1 MRLSGDATLHAPVS
15 EVYAA
20 LNDPA
25 LLVRTIPGCQRL
37 EQTGPDAYHMTV
49 YAGVASIKGTFVG
62 DVRLTD
68 QREPHSF
75 VLRATGAGAPGTVD
89 AAATVTLADAGDGAT
104 LLSYDAQATVGGVI
118 GGVGQRVLAGVARKT
133 ATEFFA
139 AVDAALAGE
148 AAAVPGEAAPGV
160 PVSPAPAPAATLS
173 PAAPPAAP
181 ARTGG
186 VWTAPAPPPAAPLR
200 GRDVLI
206 GVLVGAAIALLGV
219 LIGVLVA
226 G

>member
-1 MRLSGDATLHAPVS
+1 MRLSGDTTLHAPVS

-89 AAATVTLADAGDGAT
+89 AAATVTLADAGGGAT
-104 LLSYDAQATVGGVI
+104 LLRYDAQATIGGVI

-133 ATEFFA
+133 AAEFFA
-139 AVDAALAGE
+139 AVDTALAGE
-148 AAAVPGEAAPGV
+148 PAAPEA
-160 PVSPAPAPAATLS
+160 PVSPTPAPAAAPS
-173 PAAPPAAP
+173 PAAPSPAATAP
-181 ARTGG
+181 APVRTAG
-186 VWTAPAPPPAAPLR
+186 VWTAPAPPPTPPLR

-206 GVLVGAAIALLGV
+206 GALVGAAIALLGV

>member
-1 MRLSGDATLHAPVS
+1 MKLSGDATLHAPVS

-37 EQTGPDAYHMTV
+37 EQTGPDAYRMTV
-49 YAGVASIKGTFVG
+49 HAGVASIKGTFVG

-68 QREPHSF
+68 QDEPHAF
-75 VLRATGAGAPGTVD
+75 LLRANGAGAPGTVD
-89 AAATVTLADAGDGAT
+89 ATAAVTLADAGNGAT
-104 LLSYDAQATVGGVI
+104 LLRYDAQATVGGVI

-148 AAAVPGEAAPGV
+148 SLPEV
-160 PVSPAPAPAATLS
+160 PVSPIPAPGAAALAPTAAPAAT
-173 PAAPPAAP
+173 PA
-181 ARTGG
+181 TG
-186 VWTAPAPPPAAPLR
+186 VWTAPAPTPTPALR

-206 GVLVGAAIALLGV
+206 GAIFGAAVALLGV
-219 LIGVLVA
+219 LVGVLVA